1 MMRLASAIAA
11 MALALAAG
19 TVAASAGTLDDV
31 RARGAL
37 RCGVSEGLPGFSDRD
52 TKGVW
57 SGFDVDF
64 CRAVAAA
71 LFASPAK
78 VEYTPV
84 SAVGRFPALTGGKI
98 DVLSRNSSWTA
109 AVDVGQGL
117 DFAGISYHD
126 GQGFLLPA
134 LDGFTSAL
142 QLEGAVICV
151 IAGTTTEASAAA
163 YFDSKFMKVRFLEFP
178 TRLQARAAYVDRKCD
193 VFTADRSALA
203 AERSLMKAPDDHVI
217 LPEVITKEPLGP
229 VTREGDPKWT
239 DFVRWV
245 LFGLINAEENGITS
259 TGLAD
264 PALVGAE
271 QRALAITMGKAS
283 ARAFALPDDWLA
295 TVIEAVGNYGEIFD
309 RNLGEGSAL
318 RIGRGINALWT
329 NGGILYAPP
338 M

>member
-1 MMRLASAIAA
+1 MRRLASAVAVTV
-11 MALALAAG
+11 LTLAAG
-19 TVAASAGTLDDV
+19 TIAASAATFDDV
-31 RARGAL
+31 RARGTL
-37 RCGVSEGLPGFSDRD
+37 RCGVSEGLPGFSDSD
-52 TKGVW
+52 PKGVW
-57 SGFDVDF
+57 GGFDVDF

-71 LFASPAK
+71 IFANPAK
-78 VEYTPV
+78 VEYTPF
-84 SAVGRFPALTGGKI
+84 SAVARFRALADGKV
-98 DVLSRNSSWTA
+98 DLLSRNSSWTA
-109 AVDVGQGL
+109 AVDVGLGL

-163 YFDSKFMKVRFLEFP
+163 YFDSKFMKVSYLEFP
-178 TRLQARAAYVDRKCD
+178 TRLQARAAYVGGKCD
-193 VFTADRSALA
+193 AFTADRSALA
-203 AERSLMKAPDDHVI
+203 AERSLMKTPDDHVI

-259 TGLAD
+259 AGLAD

-271 QRALAITMGKAS
+271 QRGLAIAMGRAH
-283 ARAFALPDDWLA
+283 ARAFGLPDDWLA

-309 RNLGEGSAL
+309 RNLGDGSAL
-318 RIGRGINALWT
+318 RIERGINALWT
-329 NGGILYAPP
+329 DGGILYAPP